1 MNFFKLFI
9 NLFSTITV
17 GISMVCAAIFLLVPE
32 YEVSRYILL
41 QVLLASFSTAL
52 LTAVGIYFFARLDSK
67 LKAVIACA
75 VHYVLLCAVMIG
87 FGIWFDWMNFNLE
100 GIVMMTTS
108 VAAVYLITFLLNYIL
123 IKKEADDI
131 NEALKERHGQK

>member
-1 MNFFKLFI
+1 
-9 NLFSTITV
+9 
-17 GISMVCAAIFLLVPE
+17 
-32 YEVSRYILL
+32 
-41 QVLLASFSTAL
+41 
-52 LTAVGIYFFARLDSK
+52 
-67 LKAVIACA
+67 
-75 VHYVLLCAVMIG
+75 MIG

-131 NEALKERHGQK
+131 NEALKERNGQK